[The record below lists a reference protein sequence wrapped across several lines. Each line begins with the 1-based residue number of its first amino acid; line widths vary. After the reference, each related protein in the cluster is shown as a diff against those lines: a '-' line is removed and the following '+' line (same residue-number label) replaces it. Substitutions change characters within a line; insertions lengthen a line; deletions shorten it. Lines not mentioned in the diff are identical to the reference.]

1 MVRVKFLLSQHHKEQ
16 KPKWIMGVRR
26 KTVRKLLIYLKDYKK
41 ESVIG
46 PLFKLLEAT
55 FELIVPV
62 IMAHI
67 IDVGIR
73 NRDIPYIWKM
83 GAVLVLFGV
92 LGLSCSLLA
101 QYFAA
106 KAAVGFGTELRHDL
120 FRHIENLSY
129 AEVDRAGSATL
140 VVRMTSD
147 VNQVQSGVNLV
158 LRLFLRSPFIVV
170 GALVMAF
177 TINWKAALVFVVTVP
192 LLALVIYAIMILTIP
207 LYKKVQKELD
217 GVMLATRENLSG
229 VRVIRAF
236 CTQQSERG
244 NFEEKSNILMKMQML
259 TGRISAL
266 LNPVTYVIVNAGII
280 AVVWLGGIQV
290 NVGGMTQG
298 EVIALVNYM
307 TQTLLAL
314 VALANLIITFTKA
327 LASAGRINEVFAMQP
342 GITDGAAAIDAGGR
356 ADTAAGMSDAP
367 KIEMKDV
374 TFCYQGSKE
383 PALEKI
389 TFSVKQGE
397 TIGIIGG
404 TGSGKSTLVN
414 LIPRFYDAT
423 EGSVY
428 VNGVDVKS
436 YKVETLRGKI
446 GIVPQKAVLF
456 HGTVRDNMRMGNE
469 TAGDGEILAAL
480 KTAQA
485 LEIIEQKPNGLDTV
499 LSEGGKNL
507 SGGQRQ
513 RLTIARALVRRP
525 EVLILDDSASA
536 LDFTTDSRLRR
547 AIAQEKGEMT
557 VFIVS
562 QRASSLL
569 HADRIIVLDDGEM
582 AGYGTHA
589 ELLETCEV
597 YREICYSQLSGEE
610 VQANA

>member
-327 LASAGRINEVFAMQP
+327 LASAGRINEVFVMQP

-562 QRASSLL
+562 QRASSLM